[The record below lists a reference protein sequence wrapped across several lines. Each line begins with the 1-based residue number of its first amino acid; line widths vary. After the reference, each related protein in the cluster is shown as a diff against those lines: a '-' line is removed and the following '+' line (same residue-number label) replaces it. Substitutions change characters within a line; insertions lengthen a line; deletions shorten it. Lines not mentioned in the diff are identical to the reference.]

1 MNEIQTIEALNNYD
15 ATVDSFLS
23 VVDKEAMPVK
33 QSVRVACL
41 PLQDK
46 ITIDINSCEIYLVRS
61 TTLLTYS
68 AEYHILRAYFHA
80 SPSLMAFLL
89 AVYAVIS
96 TIIEVISFINTII
109 EVITGETLAYWL
121 DKLLPGFQDVWNDIM
136 KQISVISA
144 TLGWGVDG
152 LGHLMNAFNIGAET
166 WGIMTNKP
174 RDAVKLEKVVRTQ
187 HFINTLSSQLT
198 GWENDPGSMIDWIVD
213 HGNNRGFGDAQGV
226 ISKFND
232 KIGSI
237 NDTTTQI
244 ASNVSGIT
252 GELLAIQNN
261 MPEVIAKNIPQVI
274 WDSLTFADSA
284 INNRILP
291 ALTNITDKI
300 EELDAVLESHRKKA
314 EELADRIAH
323 PGDMLAEIDK
333 LPGYARQNQLIK
345 IDDVTSQLM
354 KEGNE
359 ADFAAMQSDLSNFA
373 KVAAAL
379 GNPPSP
385 LSFMELELPGR
396 SPGITPEPHESWFVG
411 DY

>member
-1 MNEIQTIEALNNYD
+1 MNEIQTIKALDRYG
-15 ATVDSFLS
+15 AAVDSFLS
-23 VVDKEAMPVK
+23 VMDKETVPVK
-33 QSVRVACL
+33 QSVRMACL

-80 SPSLMAFLL
+80 SPSLMVFLA
-89 AVYAVIS
+89 AVYGVIQ
-96 TIIEVISFINTII
+96 TVMGVIDFINTII
-109 EVITGETLAYWL
+109 QVITGETLAYWI
-121 DKLLPGFQDVWNDIM
+121 DKLIPGFQDVWNDIM
-136 KQISVISA
+136 KQISVISS

-174 RDAVKLEKVVRTQ
+174 RDAVKIEKVIRTQ
-187 HFINTLSSQLT
+187 HFINTLSAQLT

-213 HGNNRGFGDAQGV
+213 HGNNRGFGEAQGV

-232 KIGSI
+232 KIGDI
-237 NDTTTQI
+237 TDTTTKI
-244 ASNVSGIT
+244 VSNISGIS

-274 WDSLTFADSA
+274 WDSLAGAESA

-300 EELDAVLESHRKKA
+300 DELDGVLEVYRKKA
-314 EELADRIAH
+314 ADLADRLAH
-323 PGDMLAEIDK
+323 PGDLLAEIDN
-333 LPGYARQNQLIK
+333 LPGYARQNQLVK
-345 IDDVTSQLM
+345 IDGVTSQLM
-354 KEGNE
+354 KEQNE
-359 ADFAAMQSDLSNFA
+359 AAYADLQGDLSNFA

-379 GNPPSP
+379 KDPPDP
-385 LSFMELELPGR
+385 LDFMELELPGR
-396 SPGITPEPHESWFVG
+396 SPGITPELHESWFVG